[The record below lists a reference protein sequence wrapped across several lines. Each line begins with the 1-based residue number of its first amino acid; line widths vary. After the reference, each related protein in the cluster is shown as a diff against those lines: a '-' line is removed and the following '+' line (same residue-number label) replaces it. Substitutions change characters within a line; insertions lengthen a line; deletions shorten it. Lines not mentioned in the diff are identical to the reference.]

1 MMATITLT
9 GKSLSFLLQLVD
21 GNVYETIHHTVS
33 FPWPCF
39 DFSKSS
45 LTNMRLTLY
54 SNSGSVNIIWKVRII
69 LTTPLGTQLACI
81 HLPCIKFEKHHV
93 QHRRSIS

>member
-54 SNSGSVNIIWKVRII
+54 STSGSVTIIWKV
-69 LTTPLGTQLACI
+69 
-81 HLPCIKFEKHHV
+81 
-93 QHRRSIS
+93 